1 MSHAD
6 FIHLRVH
13 SSYSLAEG
21 AIKIAED
28 KPKDG
33 GVAARQDIIQ
43 LCLAQDMPA
52 VAVTDRGNLFGALE
66 FAMAATGAGI
76 QPIIGC
82 EVALLREGK
91 NLKNGQPQL
100 NRLVLLAQSPVGY
113 RHLVQLVSGAF
124 LATDRPD
131 PYVTWDE
138 VAAHAT
144 DIIALTGNISGPV
157 GQLLLEGQPDAARD
171 CLQQMAQTFP
181 GRLYVELQRHED
193 GALGAQQQRIEPAL
207 IDMAY
212 ALDLPLVATNDV
224 YFGEPDGY
232 EAHDALYCI
241 ADKTVIAATERRRLT
256 PEHYFKSAKQMR
268 ELFADLPEAC
278 DNTLVIARRCA
289 IWPQKIDPILPP
301 FATQGGRSEI
311 EELRANARDG
321 LTARLIQQNIP
332 AELEQTYHDRLDF
345 ELDVII
351 KMGFPG
357 YFLIVSDFITWAK
370 QNGIPVGPGRGSG
383 AGSVVAWSLLI
394 TDLDPIRFGLLFERF
409 LNPERVSMP
418 DFDVD
423 FCQERRDE
431 VITYV
436 QQKYGADR
444 VAQIITFG
452 KLQARAV
459 LRDVGRVMGMPYG
472 YIDKIC
478 KMVPNNPANPLTLQQ
493 AIDSEAAL
501 QALRREDAAVGQLMD
516 VALQLEGLF
525 RNASTHAAGVVISDR
540 PLTDIV
546 PLYRDPGAQLP
557 ATQFNMKTVE
567 YAGLVKFDFLGLK
580 TLDVLQCAVA
590 MVQARGVT
598 VDLTRLPLDDA
609 KTYALLARGDT
620 TGVFQLESSGMRDVL
635 RKLKP
640 NRFEDIIALV
650 ALYRP
655 GPMENIPKYIRV
667 KHGQEQA
674 DYLHPKLE
682 PILKETLGILIYQEQ
697 VMQAAQI
704 LAGFSLGAADLLRRA
719 MGKKKKDEM
728 AEQRA
733 NFTKGA
739 GERGVPEDQAGMIF
753 DQIDKFAGYGFNKS
767 HAAAYALIA
776 YQTAY
781 LKANYT
787 VEFFAATMNFE
798 LNDTDKLNLIRQEL
812 ARHRIRMLPPDINKS
827 AALFSVDTAAEDG
840 KGGAIRYALAAL
852 RGVGDAAMTMVTAER
867 TQHGVFRDP
876 FDFAERVDPKAL
888 NKKQLESL
896 IAAGAFD
903 SMNPHRAQMTA
914 AIETIA
920 RHGASHAAAKTS
932 GQVSLFG
939 GASEVARPSL
949 PVAPT
954 WDELTR
960 LRNEFDAIGFYL
972 SAHPL
977 DNYKAMLER
986 LGVVPIVAVA
996 QQLRTRESSRF
1007 KLAGIVLGRQERTAK
1022 SGNRFAFVQ
1031 ISDATGSYEATIF
1044 SEQLACARVHLET
1057 GTPVMLDVDVQGD
1070 GRNEGGDLRYIVRN
1084 VEPLQAAAERL
1095 ALGVRLVVRTEA
1107 ALALL
1112 PPLLAQ
1118 LPKGKA
1124 RLQLV
1129 LTLDDGAEAEIE
1141 VPGAWQINEIAKTHL
1156 RGLPGGADVQEF

>member
-1 MSHAD
+1 MPHAD
-6 FIHLRVH
+6 FVHLRVH

-33 GVAARQDIIQ
+33 GFAARQDLIQ

-66 FAMAATGAGI
+66 FSMAATGAGI

-91 NLKNGQPQL
+91 NLKNGQPHL
-100 NRLVLLAQSPVGY
+100 SRLVLLAQSTDGY
-113 RHLVQLVSGAF
+113 RQLVRLVSGAF
-124 LATDRPD
+124 LAAERAE

-138 VAAHAT
+138 LAAHAAG
-144 DIIALTGNISGPV
+144 IIALTGNISGPV
-157 GQLLLEGQPDAARD
+157 GQLLLDGQPDAARA
-171 CLQQMAQTFP
+171 CLLQLQQLYP

-193 GALGAQQQRIEPAL
+193 GALGAQQRRIEPTL
-207 IDMAY
+207 VDMAY

-224 YFGEPDGY
+224 YFGEPEAY

-241 ADKTVIAATERRRLT
+241 ADKTVIAAPERRRLT
-256 PEHYFKSAKQMR
+256 PEHYFKSAQQMR
-268 ELFADLPEAC
+268 QLFADLPEAC
-278 DNTLVIARRCA
+278 DNTLAIARRCA
-289 IWPQKIDPILPP
+289 VWPQKVDPILPP
-301 FATQGGRSEI
+301 FATQGGRSEV

-321 LTARLIQQNIP
+321 LTARLLQHDIP
-332 AELEQTYHDRLDF
+332 ADREQVYRDRLEFELE
-345 ELDVII
+345 VII

-357 YFLIVSDFITWAK
+357 YFLIVSDFIIWAK
-370 QNGIPVGPGRGSG
+370 KNGIPVGPGRGSG
-383 AGSVVAWSLLI
+383 AGSVVAWALLI

-418 DFDVD
+418 DFDID

-436 QQKYGADR
+436 QEKYGADR

-472 YIDKIC
+472 YVDKIC
-478 KMVPNNPANPLTLQQ
+478 KMIPNNPANPVTLQQ
-493 AIDSEAAL
+493 AIDGEAQL
-501 QALRREDAAVGQLMD
+501 QALRREDAAVNQLMTI
-516 VALQLEGLF
+516 ALQLEGLF

-546 PLYRDPGAQLP
+546 PLYRDPGATLP

-580 TLDVLQCAVA
+580 TLDVLQCAVDMLA
-590 MVQARGVT
+590 ARGVV
-598 VDLTRLPLDDA
+598 VDLTRLPFDDA
-609 KTYALLARGDT
+609 KTFALLARGDT

-655 GPMENIPKYIRV
+655 GPMENIPKYISV

-704 LAGFSLGAADLLRRA
+704 LAGYSLGAADLLRRA

-728 AEQRA
+728 AAQRA
-733 NFTKGA
+733 SFIKGA
-739 GERGVPEDQAGMIF
+739 GERGVPADQAGMIF

-812 ARHRIRMLPPDINKS
+812 TRHRIRLLPPDINKS
-827 AALFSVDTAAEDG
+827 EALFSVDATEGA
-840 KGGAIRYALAAL
+840 GGAIRYALAAL
-852 RGVGDAAMTMVTAER
+852 KGVGDAAMKMVVAER
-867 TQHGVFRDP
+867 DQNGAFRDP

-888 NKKQLESL
+888 NKKQLEAL

-903 SMNPHRAQMTA
+903 SMYPNRAQLTGG
-914 AIETIA
+914 IETIT
-920 RHGASHAAAKTS
+920 RYGAGHAAAKAS

-939 GASEVARPSL
+939 GTGQSVRPNFSAI
-949 PVAPT
+949 PM

-960 LRNEFDAIGFYL
+960 LRNEFDAVGFYL

-977 DNYKAMLER
+977 DNYKVMLER
-986 LGVVPIVAVA
+986 LGVVPVVAVA
-996 QQLRTRESSRF
+996 AQLRLRESSRF
-1007 KLAGIVLGRQERTAK
+1007 KLAGIILGRQERTAK

-1031 ISDATGSYEATIF
+1031 VSDATGSYEVTVF
-1044 SEQLACARVHLET
+1044 SEQLAIARPHLET
-1057 GTPVMLDVDVQGD
+1057 GTPVLLDVDVQSD
-1070 GRNEGGDLRYIVRN
+1070 GRGEGSELRYIIRS

-1107 ALALL
+1107 AITAL
-1112 PPLLAQ
+1112 PPFLTQ

-1141 VPGAWQINEIAKTHL
+1141 LPGAWQINEAAKAQL
-1156 RGLPGGADVQEF
+1156 RALPGGADVQEF